1 MQRIIC
7 LLVIGLLSFNF
18 SSASPSAIIKEFPVE
33 QVMSKKELRK
43 QEKAKKRKAKMD
55 AKIEKFKAKLERKGV
70 FIEDSVWDDEKFR
83 LGALLVLGAIGLFI
97 LGALGLFSGLFG
109 FLATI
114 FALAGIA
121 LVVISLAE
129 NY

>member
-7 LLVIGLLSFNF
+7 LLVIGLLSFNI
-18 SSASPSAIIKEFPVE
+18 SSASPSAIIKDFPVE

-83 LGALLVLGAIGLFI
+83 LGALLVLGAIGLFL